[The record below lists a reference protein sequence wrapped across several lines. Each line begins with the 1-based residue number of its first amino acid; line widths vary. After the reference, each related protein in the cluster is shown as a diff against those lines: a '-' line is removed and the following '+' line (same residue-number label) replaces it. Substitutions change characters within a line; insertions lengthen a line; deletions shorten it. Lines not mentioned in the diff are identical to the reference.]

1 MISGRAFYFSG
12 PLKQARAPHAYACY
26 WVVKP

>member
-12 PLKQARAPHAYACY
+12 PLKPARATHTYACY
-26 WVVKP
+26 WMVKH